1 MSRDKESANER
12 PRKNSFSCVRALR
25 LGANKTP
32 SRQDWTLDGWPCRIV
47 CCRQN
52 QKSKTHAARFH
63 DHGPGTCSP
72 FDLGTRRHQHMACQ
86 ASCDDRRHQKNRE
99 QAARHSWALA
109 SDSVVMDGKSSGRGS
124 RKEATATRLL
134 LIDGRARHTQ
144 LLVEHARR
152 TRQGTEK
159 TR

>member
-32 SRQDWTLDGWPCRIV
+32 SRQDWTGRMAV
-47 CCRQN
+47 
-52 QKSKTHAARFH
+52 SKTHAARFH
-63 DHGPGTCSP
+63 DHGPGTCSQ